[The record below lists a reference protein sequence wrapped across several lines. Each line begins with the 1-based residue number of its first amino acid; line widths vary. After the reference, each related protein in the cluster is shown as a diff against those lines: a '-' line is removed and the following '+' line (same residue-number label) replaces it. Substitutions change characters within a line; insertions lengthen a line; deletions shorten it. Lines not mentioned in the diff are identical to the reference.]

1 MVRPPFGS
9 RTSALITQ
17 SSNVWNVKAIGTV
30 IGPAMGAA
38 ITPVPIMVVVVFL
51 LMKGGRPKAWAYGV
65 GAIVG
70 LSIASIAIF
79 LGANNAT
86 DTTSSASTM
95 SRVFSGVVT
104 ALFFFFAYR
113 MFTTRPRKGEVP
125 PEPGWMTKV
134 GSMNVAMAFVMGAA
148 MLTINAKNLPIMAS
162 LGPSI
167 AAAGGTTTE
176 GIVACVVFAV
186 IASLGV
192 LAPSIA
198 VLFMGDH
205 ADATLAEWKTWLLFN
220 NKLIM
225 AILFVLLGAKSLGSA
240 LGG

>member
-1 MVRPPFGS
+1 MARPHCGS
-9 RTSALITQ
+9 STSALITQ

-225 AILFVLLGAKSLGSA
+225 AILFVLLGANSLGSA

>member
-1 MVRPPFGS
+1 MARPHCGS
-9 RTSALITQ
+9 STSALITQ
-17 SSNVWNVKAIGTV
+17 SSNIWNVKAIGTV

-225 AILFVLLGAKSLGSA
+225 AILFVLLGANSLGSA

>member
-1 MVRPPFGS
+1 MARPHCGS
-9 RTSALITQ
+9 STSALITQ
-17 SSNVWNVKAIGTV
+17 SSNVLNVKAIGTV

-79 LGANNAT
+79 LGANGAT

-225 AILFVLLGAKSLGSA
+225 AILFVLLGANSLGSA